1 MANHLAGSE
10 GVVKNGANTIAE
22 VRGWS
27 IEQQADTVED
37 TVLGDT
43 WKTYQSSLKSWSG
56 SLSAFWDETDTNGQ
70 VAMTVGASITL
81 NLYPEGATTGD
92 SYFTGTAIITG
103 ITNKGEVGGMVEAE
117 FTFQGTG
124 ALTIGTAA

>member
-1 MANHLAGSE
+1 MSNHQAGTE
-10 GVVKNGANTIAE
+10 GVVKVGANTIAE
-22 VRGWS
+22 TRSWS
-27 IEQQADTVED
+27 IDQSADTVED

-43 WKTYQSSLKSWSG
+43 WKTHQVSLKSWSG

-70 VAMTVGASITL
+70 VAMTIGASITL

-92 SYFTGTAIITG
+92 SYFSGTALITG
-103 ITNKGEVGGMVEAE
+103 ITNKGGVGGMIEAD

-124 ALTIGTAA
+124 ALSLSTV

>member
-1 MANHLAGSE
+1 MANHLAGPE

-37 TVLGDT
+37 TVIGDIS
-43 WKTYQSSLKSWSG
+43 KTYKSSLTSWSG

-70 VAMTVGASITL
+70 VAMTIGASITL

-124 ALTIGTAA
+124 ALTIATAA